1 MPSWAVARW
10 RNRQFRPPAR
20 FAASPNAA
28 ANVRFADV
36 TAEAGL
42 AGFRH
47 VSGSAEKNYII
58 ETTGSGVALWDFD
71 SDGLLDVYLI
81 NGSTLELRAG
91 GPPRA
96 ALFRNNGDR
105 TFRDV
110 TATAGVANERK
121 GVCVGD
127 IDNDGASDVR
137 HQLWP
142 QPTTETWATAD
153 SPTSPPAP
161 VSRSTVGRQG
171 VRLAT
176 MTATAGSICMSRA
189 MSRVRR
195 QNPPPSPARRQVSPA
210 DASSARGG
218 MGAAYSAGAAPA
230 STAGCR

>member
-1 MPSWAVARW
+1 MTARRKAKLPNAWMLVGALLGGGALAQQAVPPT
-10 RNRQFRPPAR
+10 RQIP
-20 FAASPNAA
+20 AASPNAA

-81 NGSTLELRAG
+81 NGSTLEPRAG

-110 TATAGVANERK
+110 TATAGVANERWGQ

-127 IDNDGASDVR
+127 IDNDGASDVYVTNYR
-137 HQLWP
+137 S
-142 QPTTETWATAD
+142 QPTV
-153 SPTSPPAP
+153 PKPGRRPIRRRRRP
-161 VSRSTVGRQG
+161 RRCRGRQLVDG
-171 VRLAT
+171 VCVWRL
-176 MTATAGSICMSRA
+176 
-189 MSRVRR
+189 
-195 QNPPPSPARRQVSPA
+195 
-210 DASSARGG
+210 
-218 MGAAYSAGAAPA
+218 
-230 STAGCR
+230 